1 MNILILNWKDLKHPQ
16 VGGAEIIV
24 YELAKRLVAMGHEVT
39 WFCRSFKYGKAEETI
54 DGIKIVR
61 RGNLVTMYLH
71 APVYYWKLQ
80 KKPDVVVDISNT
92 IYWQT
97 PLWAW
102 KSKKIAYLN
111 QLAQEVFYYEY
122 PILISRFGKLIEKL
136 QYLVYLNTKFV
147 CYSQS
152 TKTDLISMGINDS
165 QISVFS
171 LGVDHNRYFPGKRSK
186 TPLFIC
192 VNRLVKMKRTDL
204 AIRAMGEV
212 CKNFPKARLVIVG
225 YGYDRIRLE
234 KLRDSLGLEDSVK
247 FSDEN
252 ILFFTKNS
260 NDKKVS
266 LMQQAWALVF
276 PSVKEGW
283 GMTVTESAACGT
295 PSIVTDV
302 TGLRNSVIKNET
314 GLVVSANPT
323 VEELS
328 EAMENILSDSNLRNR
343 LSKNALKYAQKF
355 TWDKSCQQ
363 FQKIITHTS

>member
-24 YELAKRLVAMGHEVT
+24 YELAKRLVSMGHEVT
-39 WFCRSFKYGKAEETI
+39 WFCRIFKYGKPEEI
-54 DGIKIVR
+54 INGIKVVR
-61 RGNLVTMYLH
+61 RGNLITMYLH

-102 KSKKIAYLN
+102 KSEKIAYLN

-147 CYSQS
+147 CYAQS
-152 TKTDLISMGINDS
+152 TKTDLISMGINNS
-165 QISVFS
+165 KISVFS
-171 LGVDHNRYFPGKRSK
+171 LGVDHDRYFPGKKSK

-225 YGYDRIRLE
+225 YG
-234 KLRDSLGLEDSVK
+234 
-247 FSDEN
+247 
-252 ILFFTKNS
+252 
-260 NDKKVS
+260 
-266 LMQQAWALVF
+266 
-276 PSVKEGW
+276 
-283 GMTVTESAACGT
+283 
-295 PSIVTDV
+295 
-302 TGLRNSVIKNET
+302 
-314 GLVVSANPT
+314 
-323 VEELS
+323 
-328 EAMENILSDSNLRNR
+328 
-343 LSKNALKYAQKF
+343 
-355 TWDKSCQQ
+355 
-363 FQKIITHTS
+363 

>member
-1 MNILILNWKDLKHPQ
+1 
-16 VGGAEIIV
+16 
-24 YELAKRLVAMGHEVT
+24 
-39 WFCRSFKYGKAEETI
+39 
-54 DGIKIVR
+54 
-61 RGNLVTMYLH
+61 
-71 APVYYWKLQ
+71 
-80 KKPDVVVDISNT
+80 
-92 IYWQT
+92 
-97 PLWAW
+97 
-102 KSKKIAYLN
+102 
-111 QLAQEVFYYEY
+111 
-122 PILISRFGKLIEKL
+122 
-136 QYLVYLNTKFV
+136 
-147 CYSQS
+147 
-152 TKTDLISMGINDS
+152 MGINNS
-165 QISVFS
+165 KISVFS
-171 LGVDHNRYFPGKRSK
+171 LGVDHDRYFPGKKSK

-234 KLRDSLGLEDSVK
+234 KLRDSLGLEDSVR
-247 FSDEN
+247 FADEN

-302 TGLRNSVIKNET
+302 TGLRNSVLKNET